1 MKVLAI
7 LLLCLLAA
15 SASVEVQEVSPVL
28 AIHETDENGVKEVA
42 TIVGGILVGAFT
54 HHTSILQ
61 CYRDSKSLFTHFTS
75 AFNSLRKETLP
86 GVKAGL
92 VSLGQ
97 AFKDIPTAIKDCK
110 DVANIIKKLRN
121 LAVYFS
127 NPSLLAVNAGKN
139 IIWHAR
145 SIYKEVKA
153 IVYAYQHKNWFSF
166 GLNIG
171 IIVDMVFL
179 SNPKFAQQLG
189 NEGMDFF
196 EGFAH
201 GLNPTFYD
209 DMQQCIHDVS
219 PQSLERII
227 NDIKDLDWKHIDRS
241 VHDIQDIVQLFIAT
255 VKDCQTSSQDFA
267 NFLER
272 LTHALDIGNFTEA
285 ALKIITNPLKFF
297 RMVQNIQGDVSKHD
311 FFDAGDIIGDFVGDV
326 LKLHSTAVEEL
337 IKA

>member
-7 LLLCLLAA
+7 FLLCLLAA
-15 SASVEVQEVSPVL
+15 SASVEVQEASPVL
-28 AIHETDENGVKEVA
+28 AIDVTDENGVKEVA
-42 TIVGGILVGAFT
+42 TIVGGILAGAFT

-75 AFNSLRKETLP
+75 AFNNLRKETFS

-92 VSLGQ
+92 VSLGT
-97 AFKDIPTAIKDCK
+97 AFHTIPDTIKDCK
-110 DVANIIKKLRN
+110 DVANILKKLRS

-127 NPSLLAVNAGKN
+127 NPSLLAVHAGKN

-153 IVYAYQHKNWFSF
+153 IVYAYQHQNWFSF

-179 SNPKFAQQLG
+179 KNPAFAQQLG
-189 NEGMDFF
+189 NDGMDFF

-201 GLNPTFYD
+201 GLNPTFYN

-219 PQSLERII
+219 PQSLERILA
-227 NDIKDLDWKHIDRS
+227 DIKDLDWKHIERS
-241 VHDIQDIVQLFIAT
+241 VKDIEDITQLFIAT
-255 VKDCQTSSQDFA
+255 VKDCKTSSQDFA

-272 LTHALDIGNFTEA
+272 LTHVLDIGNFIEA

-297 RMVQNIQGDVSKHD
+297 RMVENIQGDISKHD

-326 LKLHSTAVEEL
+326 LKLHSSAVQEL